1 VNGGLFGL
9 TAWEKML
16 LEPLPPGASVRQLV
30 NRLDQLESLRC
41 TKFLKMEAPETTAID
56 MIRYQ
61 ADVTLIG
68 VAMEATTLRAR
79 AAWIRAAAE
88 RFPTRVRLPRFP

>member
-1 VNGGLFGL
+1 MNGGLFGL

-16 LEPLPPGASVRQLV
+16 LEPLPPGASVTLLV

-41 TKFLKMEAPETTAID
+41 TKFIKMEAPGATILDVA
-56 MIRYQ
+56 RCQ

-68 VAMEATTLRAR
+68 LAMEATTLRAR